1 MVKFFRQ
8 KFKKEKANKT
18 KILPQKRKKAERA
31 PTFNSHEVS
40 ELCPGTTVGG
50 SYLTAAASTNLANAA
65 FYNLY
70 EMTFPCFC
78 PLPNSFIIFLKK
90 QIPKQTH
97 GAHRQPRPTSIPRT
111 AVSEREKSGETERLR
126 DRKTHSPLAATQR
139 FPEPL
144 LTKNELGTN
153 SSSESESAAG
163 WAAPL
168 PSNRPGPSLAGGEG
182 GGEGDCSGGVEE
194 ADEQRRGGP
203 AGHRHTHTERR
214 GETGG
219 GGRTHK
225 KEK

>member
-1 MVKFFRQ
+1 MKFFRQ

-18 KILPQKRKKAERA
+18 KILPQKRKKTERA

-97 GAHRQPRPTSIPRT
+97 GAHRQPRPTSIPAHGCQR
-111 AVSEREKSGETERLR
+111 ARKVGRDRETERQKDSLTVGGDTEVSR
-126 DRKTHSPLAATQR
+126 AT
-139 FPEPL
+139 F
-144 LTKNELGTN
+144 N
-153 SSSESESAAG
+153 
-163 WAAPL
+163 
-168 PSNRPGPSLAGGEG
+168 
-182 GGEGDCSGGVEE
+182 
-194 ADEQRRGGP
+194 
-203 AGHRHTHTERR
+203 
-214 GETGG
+214 
-219 GGRTHK
+219 
-225 KEK
+225 